1 MTRDELITLKAA
13 VVADP
18 AANALFV
25 AGDMPTLTAYV
36 NALTATDAWRE
47 SVPAVDLVAALRF
60 ATYDGLAAG
69 KRDAFRLMLEY
80 GPVDATKA
88 AIRNGLGD
96 MFATGGTYSDAQ
108 QLPKMMAACTEK
120 ATWAQTK
127 FPFTTPAAVGGVTA
141 IKRAFTSIVTIDEV
155 SALAGV

>member
-13 VVADP
+13 VVADT
-18 AANALFV
+18 AANALLV

-36 NALTATDAWRE
+36 NALTATDAWRPE
-47 SVPAVDLVAALRF
+47 VPAADLVAVLRF
-60 ATYDGLAAG
+60 ATYDNLTAG
-69 KRDAFRLMLEY
+69 KRDAFRVMLEY

-88 AIRNGLGD
+88 AIRDGLAD
-96 MFATGGTYSDAQ
+96 IFAVIGGYSDAQ

-127 FPFTTPAAVGGVTA
+127 FPFTTPPAIGGVTA
-141 IKRAFTSIVTIDEV
+141 IKRTFTSIVTIDEV

>member
-1 MTRDELITLKAA
+1 MTHDELITLKAA

-36 NALTATDAWRE
+36 NALTETDAWRH
-47 SVPAVDLVAALRF
+47 SVPAADMVAALRF
-60 ATYDGLAAG
+60 ATYDSLVAG

-141 IKRAFTSIVTIDEV
+141 IKRDFTSIVTIDEV